1 MRRPSSW
8 AEAEAHLPGPETQYA
23 RTTGF
28 SAKLGLMRLSA
39 SEQRVLTLVDG
50 KNALN
55 VIAERSGIVAKEVA
69 RILHRLA
76 AVDLIAAPVHR
87 PSSRR
92 SGMRP
97 VMILE
102 PDREGFHS
110 PLRALLQNRPEPL
123 ELVDLAGEPD
133 LLIAITR
140 EHPALVI
147 LNDAACDANVGD
159 VARAIRAT
167 PKLANVSLAAVL
179 ESRAKAKMDDLAAA
193 GFDAVLV
200 KPVLYSDLSK
210 LIASSF
216 MAQRTGVREGETHED
231 SRRG

>member
-1 MRRPSSW
+1 
-8 AEAEAHLPGPETQYA
+8 
-23 RTTGF
+23 
-28 SAKLGLMRLSA
+28 
-39 SEQRVLTLVDG
+39 LTLIDG
-50 KNALN
+50 KNSLTC
-55 VIAERSGIVAKEVA
+55 IAERSGIVAKEVA
-69 RILHRLA
+69 RILHRLG

-92 SGMRP
+92 GPRP

-110 PLRALLQNRPEPL
+110 PLRMLLQNRSEPL

-133 LLIAITR
+133 LLSAITR
-140 EHPALVI
+140 EQPALVI

-159 VARAIRAT
+159 MARAIRAL
-167 PKLANVSLAAVL
+167 PMLANVSLAAVL

-216 MAQRTGVREGETHED
+216 LAAQTASPTREGESHED